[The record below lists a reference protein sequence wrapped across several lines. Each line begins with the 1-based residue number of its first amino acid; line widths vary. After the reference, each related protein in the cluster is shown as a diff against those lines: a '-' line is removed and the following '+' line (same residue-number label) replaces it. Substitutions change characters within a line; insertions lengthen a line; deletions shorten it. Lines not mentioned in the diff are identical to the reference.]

1 MNLGHWKAE
10 LKVNMSKKD
19 NEKFSL
25 TLYISLLPIV
35 ILVLLILGAG
45 YFLTEGEFKLPSS
58 DEFSARS
65 VEGFPTTVL
74 TTNVLDKQ
82 REIIS
87 SQEELDAFL
96 ARIDSAGQIK
106 VNDSINFNKEVV
118 LAVTTETLDTD
129 GYKLKVDK
137 LYNDTDDNKIVV
149 KLLLTEPGETC
160 EVESATNVAVDLVAI
175 KKTDKQIDFERFK
188 RTKECN

>member
-1 MNLGHWKAE
+1 
-10 LKVNMSKKD
+10 MSKNNK
-19 NEKFSL
+19 NFSL
-25 TLYISLLPIV
+25 TLYISFLPIV

-58 DEFSARS
+58 NEFSARS
-65 VEGFPTTVL
+65 IEGFPTTVL

-82 REIIS
+82 REIIT
-87 SQEELDAFL
+87 SQEQLDAFL
-96 ARIDSAGQIK
+96 AKIDSAGQIK
-106 VNDSINFNKEVV
+106 VNDNINFNREYVI
-118 LAVTTETLDTD
+118 AVSSETLESD

-137 LYNDTDDNKIVV
+137 IYNDTDDDKIVV

-160 EVESATNVAVDLVAI
+160 ELEQATNVAVDLVAV
-175 KKTDKQIDFERFK
+175 KKTDRVIDFERFK